1 MLNSSRYFSTIFLC
15 LENATKQV
23 SVKQSLLLISA
34 WHGFSSGS
42 AGKNMCNL
50 AKWSFILISQ
60 GNCLCNHG
68 LFVYVSL
75 FLFAGSLPIASEPS

>member
-1 MLNSSRYFSTIFLC
+1 MLNSSRYFSTIC

-50 AKWSFILISQ
+50 AK
-60 GNCLCNHG
+60 
-68 LFVYVSL
+68 
-75 FLFAGSLPIASEPS
+75 